1 MLIHIHVC
9 IQTTMYLMACVWI
22 HRWMKGLNVT
32 FASEKQQRV
41 LASSIIG
48 DNIVSEKGAFT
59 FTVDKV
65 QEIREVPFV
74 YCPNLIAKVADTVHH
89 HER

>member
-1 MLIHIHVC
+1 MI
-9 IQTTMYLMACVWI
+9 YLVTCARF

-32 FASEKQQRV
+32 FASEKKQRV
-41 LASSIIG
+41 LADSIIG
-48 DNIVSEKGAFT
+48 DNITAEKGAFT
-59 FTVDKV
+59 FTVDKQ

-74 YCPNLIAKVADTVHH
+74 YCPNLIAKVADTVTH